1 NPNDL
6 CLFVEETCGYLLP
19 WGLNSILTY
28 LSMVAAELGQVAPE
42 VCAYFAGMVKYGVAH
57 PVAVCLVPFVD
68 HDRELAMAAAALCPY
83 GFEQPELVIL
93 WLLHATADNLIDL
106 GAEAALAE
114 RIIERRHWQRQFVKP
129 RAQRRAEQITLPVSR
144 GVVEHA
150 RPGEKLLVIP
160 EED

>member
-1 NPNDL
+1 RLLLLSLFREATAWFALTPDKRSDLLLRISHFIFRLPDTRPSRLLPTEWSAILAAWMAGRSTAAMATEEEIKTSSDNPNDL
-6 CLFVEETCGYLLP
+6 CLFVEDTCGYLLP

-83 GFEQPELVIL
+83 GF
-93 WLLHATADNLIDL
+93 
-106 GAEAALAE
+106 
-114 RIIERRHWQRQFVKP
+114 
-129 RAQRRAEQITLPVSR
+129 
-144 GVVEHA
+144 
-150 RPGEKLLVIP
+150 
-160 EED
+160 